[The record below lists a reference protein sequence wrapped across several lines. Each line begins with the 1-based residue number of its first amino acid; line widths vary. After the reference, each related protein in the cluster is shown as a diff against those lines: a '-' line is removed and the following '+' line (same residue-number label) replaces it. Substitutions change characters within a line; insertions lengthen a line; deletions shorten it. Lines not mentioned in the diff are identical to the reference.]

1 MPTAV
6 THFKTNI
13 YECLEALPKYTLDQL
28 YKEPAT
34 CLAIFRLLPPLARQ
48 FVMSLLFTQPINNPV
63 NLTKSDLRLWV
74 KNEEAALA
82 KFDEALEKLSKLSI
96 MTIDQSG
103 YIQMNCE
110 FRERFR
116 DCLTGGGDHQSFGV
130 PCKKPASDRP
140 DIAFLD
146 RHAMKQWEEI
156 LHFMVGTES
165 MSQPSAAVLKVVTRA
180 KLMKEGKDRLMI
192 TNKGFQFLLQDV
204 NTQVWAFLIQY
215 LDIADELLQMNVV
228 EVLNFFFMLGS
239 LELGM
244 DYSVKGLT
252 DTQKQLLDDLAN
264 FGLAYRRK
272 KGSSRYYPTR
282 LATTLTSG
290 NSAVVSSAV
299 TSSAS
304 TTTGED
310 GATEQGFIIVETNY
324 KLYAYTESKLQIS
337 VLRLF
342 CELQTRFANMV
353 YALITRDSV
362 RKALKHGIT
371 ANQIISYLSS
381 HAHPQMKKRI
391 PLLPPTVVDQIR
403 LWEIERNRLEATEGY
418 LYKEFRN
425 QGDYEMVLKYATN
438 HGFVIWSNERK
449 RMFSVTEEGHE
460 HVRTSLINGYDENF
474 TKNIK
479 KSELKTFSI
488 ETSRNL
494 LVSDNKE
501 LVKKSCNIENVE
513 EPVIK
518 RIRTNKRADPKGST
532 FNNSTKQN

>member
-13 YECLEALPKYTLDQL
+13 YECLEALPKPTLDQL

-48 FVMSLLFTQPINNPV
+48 LVMSLLFTQPISPV
-63 NLTKSDLRLWV
+63 NLTQSDLRLWV
-74 KNEEAALA
+74 KNEEEALA
-82 KFDEALEKLSKLSI
+82 KFHEALDKLSKLSI
-96 MTIDQSG
+96 MTTDSSG
-103 YIQMNCE
+103 HIQINSS
-110 FRERFR
+110 FRERFQ

-130 PCKKPASDRP
+130 SCERPAKDKP

-165 MSQPSAAVLKVVTRA
+165 TRQPSAAVLKVVTRA
-180 KLMKEGKDRLMI
+180 KLMKEGKDKQLMI

-215 LDIADELLQMNVV
+215 LDIADELLHMNVV

-244 DYSVKGLT
+244 DYSVEALT
-252 DTQKQLLDDLAN
+252 PTQKQLLDDLAN

-299 TSSAS
+299 SSSTS
-304 TTTGED
+304 TTTGDD

-371 ANQIISYLSS
+371 ANQIISYLTS
-381 HAHPQMKKRI
+381 HAHPQMKKQT

-403 LWEIERNRLEATEGY
+403 LWEMERNRLVATECH

-425 QGDYEMVLKYATN
+425 QGDYEMVLRHATN
-438 HGFVIWSNERK
+438 LGFVIWSNAKK

-460 HVRTSLINGYDENF
+460 HVRNY
-474 TKNIK
+474 IK
-479 KSELKTFSI
+479 KKIAQRKTNGGG
-488 ETSRNL
+488 E
-494 LVSDNKE
+494 
-501 LVKKSCNIENVE
+501 
-513 EPVIK
+513 
-518 RIRTNKRADPKGST
+518 AGSGIGT
-532 FNNSTKQN
+532 PNNGSPSVR